1 MSNDNCRYRIE
12 KREGNP
18 HGDLYEMEITTF
30 FDVIDNTT
38 EMTVMTF
45 TGEYFTTL
53 GNNGGW
59 NDGTYSGVEDV
70 RLAEDGYTVAVYTA
84 GNELPEYFQLPR

>member
-1 MSNDNCRYRIE
+1 MPNENCRYRIE
-12 KREGNP
+12 TREGNP

-53 GNNGGW
+53 GDNGGW
-59 NDGTYSGVEDV
+59 NDGSYSGVEDV
-70 RLAEDGYTVAVYTA
+70 RLAEDGMSVLVYTV
-84 GNELPEYFQLPR
+84 GNPEPELIRLG